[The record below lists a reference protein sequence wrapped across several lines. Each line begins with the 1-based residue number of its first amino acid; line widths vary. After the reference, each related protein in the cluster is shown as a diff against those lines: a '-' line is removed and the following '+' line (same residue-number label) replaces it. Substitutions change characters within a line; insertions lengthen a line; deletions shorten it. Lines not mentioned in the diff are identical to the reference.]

1 MSDAT
6 PQLDK
11 LVTEELASLLDESLK
26 KLRHCVEQLSDE
38 QIWLRPSP
46 SMNSVGNLLL
56 HISGNLHQWAV
67 CGVAQTADDRDRDS
81 EFAASGGSSG
91 DELLALVDSTIQ
103 EATELFLHLNAE
115 QLAEPRSIQGFDVT
129 VLGALCHTVTHFV
142 GHTHQVIQL
151 PRLMLG
157 DDYAFQWTPAAPR
170 NAVPI

>member
-1 MSDAT
+1 MSDAS

-11 LVTEELASLLDESLK
+11 LVTEELASLLDESLR
-26 KLRHCVEQLSDE
+26 KLRNCVKQLSDE
-38 QIWLRPSP
+38 QIWQRPSP

-67 CGVAQTADDRDRDS
+67 CGVAQTADNRDRDS
-81 EFAASGGSSG
+81 EFAAHGGSSG
-91 DELLALVDSTIQ
+91 DDLLALVESTVQ
-103 EATELFLHLNAE
+103 EATESFLRLKAGA
-115 QLAEPRSIQGFDVT
+115 LAEPRSVQGFDVT

-151 PRLMLG
+151 TRLLLG
-157 DDYAFQWTPAAPR
+157 NDYDFQWTPAAPR